1 MAKAVK
7 LKSNEKEKEYTD
19 EFQNEFQNNKK
30 QPIHIMGPKN
40 IIIIIWE
47 WMRLVK
53 CKLFEKESHLLQL
66 EIKNYM

>member
-47 WMRLVK
+47 
-53 CKLFEKESHLLQL
+53 
-66 EIKNYM
+66 